1 VTEIRFCFSKPRLSL
16 HFLAHREFD
25 GETEA
30 LWLNGYPFVF
40 FAAMMIVQ
48 FFVVWLVYPET
59 KGTSL
64 EAVQKNLGI
73 K

>member
-1 VTEIRFCFSKPRLSL
+1 MV
-16 HFLAHREFD
+16 
-25 GETEA
+25 
-30 LWLNGYPFVF
+30 
-40 FAAMMIVQ
+40 IVQ

-73 K
+73 IVRRPRSSA